1 MQQQKAISPLQ
12 KYRALTPS
20 AQLLQNREH
29 REELKKPKAVIFDL
43 GGVVV
48 PSPLPI
54 FQQFEAKYGLKEGSL
69 VDTIKLSGEDGAFA
83 KLERGE
89 ISVECFS
96 EPFARDYLAHIGV
109 ALTAEQVAEFVHQL
123 ADSTKLNPVSG
134 VIAMIEKLRERGIKT
149 AILTNNFRHENG
161 MRVFPKKQLNVD
173 VVSLSRAENLVS
185 HPHSQARSG
194 HFNKHHTVMTRFTVP
209 YKADMGVAYHIT
221 L

>member
-1 MQQQKAISPLQ
+1 MQQQKVTSPLQ

-20 AQLLQNREH
+20 AQLLQNHEGKNF
-29 REELKKPKAVIFDL
+29 KKPKAVIFDL

-134 VIAMIEKLRERGIKT
+134 VIAMIEKLRERGIRT

-173 VVSLSRAENLVS
+173 VVSLSRVENLVS
-185 HPHSQARSG
+185 HPHSRARSG
-194 HFNKHHTVMTRFTVP
+194 HFNKHHTFMTRFTVP

>member
-1 MQQQKAISPLQ
+1 MCGRLGRAPGVLQQQKATSLPHR
-12 KYRALTPS
+12 YRTLTLS
-20 AQLLQNREH
+20 SLLLQNRED
-29 REELKKPKAVIFDL
+29 RAGEILKKPKAVIFDL

-54 FQQFEAKYGLKEGSL
+54 FQRFEAKYGLKEGSL

-109 ALTAEQVAEFVHQL
+109 ELTAAQVAEFVHQL
-123 ADSTKLNPVSG
+123 ADSTKLNPISG
-134 VIAMIEKLRERGIKT
+134 VTAMIEKLRGRGIKT

-161 MRVFPKKQLNVD
+161 IRVFPRQPMNVD
-173 VVSLSRAENLVS
+173 VVSLSSRTGV
-185 HPHSQARSG
+185 
-194 HFNKHHTVMTRFTVP
+194 FKCVP
-209 YKADMGVAYHIT
+209 IT
-221 L
+221 YP

>member
-1 MQQQKAISPLQ
+1 LTYTIAQHNGQYATSRRFIPWRKRHSPDDSGVFLTPPTDLAPSPAHSHHGRKMSALRRCLSLCGRLGRGPGILQQQKVTSPLQ

-20 AQLLQNREH
+20 AQLLQNHEGKNF
-29 REELKKPKAVIFDL
+29 KKPKAVIFDL

-96 EPFARDYLAHIGV
+96 EPFARGLELCV
-109 ALTAEQVAEFVHQL
+109 
-123 ADSTKLNPVSG
+123 
-134 VIAMIEKLRERGIKT
+134 
-149 AILTNNFRHENG
+149 
-161 MRVFPKKQLNVD
+161 
-173 VVSLSRAENLVS
+173 
-185 HPHSQARSG
+185 
-194 HFNKHHTVMTRFTVP
+194 
-209 YKADMGVAYHIT
+209 
-221 L
+221 